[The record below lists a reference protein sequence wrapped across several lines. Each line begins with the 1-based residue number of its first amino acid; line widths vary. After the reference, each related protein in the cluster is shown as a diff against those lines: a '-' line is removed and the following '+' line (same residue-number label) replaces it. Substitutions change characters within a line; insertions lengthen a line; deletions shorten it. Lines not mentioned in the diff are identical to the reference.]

1 MLQMK
6 LRPEQQE
13 LAMRVQSLK
22 REARQKRRENW
33 KAAVQKSVEARK
45 TQPPKSRTRPKR
57 RAKESKPRRPLYP
70 KVSFS
75 ETLIGKFLAIHAPVE
90 LKMLQDTLARDPSF
104 RSSSKRAAKEIDS
117 LAKSSSNPAFRMAEF
132 RVALA
137 EYRKTGLRPKK
148 KAGWTLDEAIA
159 ATRARLVSAV
169 K

>member
-1 MLQMK
+1 MQQMR

-13 LAMRVQSLK
+13 LARKVQDLK
-22 REARQKRRENW
+22 REKKRRQRENW
-33 KAAVQKSVEARK
+33 KRAVMKSLEVRK
-45 TQPPKSRTRPKR
+45 ANPKPKSASSTRK
-57 RAKESKPRRPLYP
+57 RAKENKPKPLCP

-104 RSSSKRAAKEIDS
+104 KSSSKRAAKEIDS
-117 LAKSSSNPAFRMAEF
+117 LAKSSSNPAFRMADF

-148 KAGWTLDEAIA
+148 KVGWTLDEAIA